1 MTNRKRHTQEEFMDG
16 LHPIRLEA
24 SLHETIWGG
33 SRLQSKGWKFLPLE
47 EAALGESWET
57 DMRAVAQNEPYA
69 GKTLGRLVEELGPAL
84 LGKQVMAIFGRR
96 FPLLAKFIDANTK
109 LSVQV
114 HPDDRYAAE
123 HEHGKLGKT
132 ECWYIL
138 EVAPGASIVHGFKA
152 PTSRAAVQRAIEEVR
167 LEDLLHEE
175 QVQAGDVIFVPAGT
189 VHAIGSG
196 IFLYE
201 LQEYSDVTYRMY
213 DYGRLTAA
221 GAPRE
226 LHIER
231 ALDVASY
238 HKSLSIKMK
247 PVALAGGPGYED
259 RCLIACR
266 YFVVRELHFN
276 SSEGGDAAGAG
287 EGSSMDGETGRSCI
301 ILSSLGA
308 EVQVRYGTA
317 LEYSESLS
325 GGQTM
330 VLPAALGKYRIQGI
344 GVLLLSYVPAPND
357 EARQLWEAKQS
368 EGSSSQNS
376 VQIRG
381 SLGQEL

>member
-1 MTNRKRHTQEEFMDG
+1 MNA
-16 LHPIRLEA
+16 LHPIRLQA

-33 SRLQSKGWKFLPLE
+33 RQLERKGWKRLPLAE
-47 EAALGESWET
+47 VAIGEAWET
-57 DMRAVAQNEPYA
+57 EISTVAQNEPYT

-84 LGKQVMAIFGRR
+84 LGEQAVVIFGSR

-114 HPDDRYAAE
+114 HPNDRFATEYE
-123 HEHGKLGKT
+123 GGKLGKT

-138 EVAPGASIVHGFKA
+138 DAAPGTSIVYGFTTA
-152 PTSRAAVQRAIEEVR
+152 TSRTAVQQAIEEMR

-175 QVQAGDVIFVPAGT
+175 PVQAGDVIFVPAGT

-213 DYGRLTAA
+213 DYGRLTPA
-221 GAPRE
+221 GTLRE
-226 LHIER
+226 LHVER

-238 HKSLSIKMK
+238 DKSSRIKMK

-259 RCLIACR
+259 RCLVACQ
-266 YFVVRELHFN
+266 YFVVRELYFN
-276 SSEGGDAAGAG
+276 SSEGGDASGAG
-287 EGSSMDGETGRSCI
+287 KGSSMDNETGKSCI

-308 EVQVRYGTA
+308 EVQVRYGEA
-317 LEYSESLS
+317 LENHEPLS

-330 VLPAALGKYRIQGI
+330 VLPAALGKYRIEGT
-344 GVLLLSYVPAPND
+344 GALLLSYVPAPDD
-357 EARQLWEAKQS
+357 EAWQLWEAKQRG
-368 EGSSSQNS
+368 ESSSS
-376 VQIRG
+376 CV
-381 SLGQEL
+381 SSKE